1 MFFSIVRQPVW
12 KQSGIAFAHQALELA
27 ELTRGEIE
35 IFCGNFVCGLLAAEN
50 AEYLSARQ
58 HLERGLSI
66 SQQTRDM
73 IINDPNIAL
82 GLLNCTGLLVAVCW
96 ILGYPDQARSQAKRL
111 VELLQKALPPNAYA
125 IGTHYLLTMR
135 CDFLRE
141 YQGASVHAREALE
154 RSTQSGY
161 RWGIVFGAID
171 LGKIMV
177 AEGAV
182 EEGIE
187 KLRTGLLAHEVVWD
201 QHWADRL
208 AAGAYLSARRLAEG
222 RAIVELAIARMA
234 GAASR
239 LFESDL
245 HRLKG
250 EFLLSA
256 GAPESQ
262 VEESFRTAIAVA
274 QRQDAKGWEF
284 RATISL
290 AHLLAVQGRREE
302 AHYDACQHLQLV
314 HRGFRHRRPPRC
326 QSPSSRAG
334 RHGRMTCTNCSSE
347 NTAGAKYC
355 IECGEAFRSRCS
367 KCGSVNTPNA
377 KFCQECGT
385 SFDSV
390 AAPAKPISKDDAV
403 IALSHEES
411 LSEIPEGERKIV
423 TALFADI
430 KGSTELMRDLDPE
443 EARAIIDPALRLMI
457 EAAHRYDGYVVQSTG
472 DGIFALFG
480 APVAHEDHP
489 QRALS
494 AALLIQEELHRY
506 SAKVVGN
513 GGIPIKG
520 RVGANTGEV
529 VMRMVKTGGHT
540 EYSPIG
546 HAINLAQR
554 MESAAPSETIV
565 VSEETR
571 RLVEGYFELRAMG
584 LTEIKGI
591 AEPIEVYEVLGVG
604 ALHGP
609 FDLAARPRTD
619 ARFRRRSRA
628 RA

>member
-1 MFFSIVRQPVW
+1 VAYNSVLVERRKLLHYQIAEAIESLFAERLDDHLKDLAHHYRRSNNSLKAIEYLRRAGEQAAVRAFYEAAIEQLNSALELVMKLDAGRARDAHELAVRTALMGPLIAIRSLTGIENLQNDERLLELCHETGDTRYLTLVLCHLFFFHRSATSLG
-12 KQSGIAFAHQALELA
+12 KAATFAHQALELA

-66 SQQTRDM
+66 SQQTRDT

-302 AHYDACQHLQLV
+302 AHTMLANIYNWFTEGFDTADLLDA
-314 HRGFRHRRPPRC
+314 
-326 QSPSSRAG
+326 
-334 RHGRMTCTNCSSE
+334 
-347 NTAGAKYC
+347 K
-355 IECGEAFRSRCS
+355 
-367 KCGSVNTPNA
+367 
-377 KFCQECGT
+377 
-385 SFDSV
+385 
-390 AAPAKPISKDDAV
+390 
-403 IALSHEES
+403 
-411 LSEIPEGERKIV
+411 
-423 TALFADI
+423 
-430 KGSTELMRDLDPE
+430 
-443 EARAIIDPALRLMI
+443 
-457 EAAHRYDGYVVQSTG
+457 
-472 DGIFALFG
+472 
-480 APVAHEDHP
+480 
-489 QRALS
+489 
-494 AALLIQEELHRY
+494 ALLQEL
-506 SAKVVGN
+506 
-513 GGIPIKG
+513 GGT
-520 RVGANTGEV
+520 VA
-529 VMRMVKTGGHT
+529 
-540 EYSPIG
+540 
-546 HAINLAQR
+546 
-554 MESAAPSETIV
+554 
-565 VSEETR
+565 
-571 RLVEGYFELRAMG
+571 
-584 LTEIKGI
+584 
-591 AEPIEVYEVLGVG
+591 
-604 ALHGP
+604 
-609 FDLAARPRTD
+609 
-619 ARFRRRSRA
+619 
-628 RA
+628 